1 MTEAKRPL
9 KVFLS
14 YASQDRPL
22 VRELSER
29 LAREEWIDPWVD
41 EKKLLPGQDWRLK
54 IDEAVETSD
63 IVIICLSD
71 NSVTKE
77 GYVQKELRYAR
88 EIALEKPEET
98 IFLVPLRL
106 DECEVPR
113 GLRFYQ
119 WVDYFGKKKDES
131 YKALVESLKLRY
143 EQKLQLEKV
152 ERVRREKE
160 RLELEA
166 AEKAEREKA
175 EHEALQSAAREK
187 LEREVWEKAMREKLE
202 REAAE
207 RLAREK
213 AKQDELKKIRRER
226 AERQAAR
233 KAEVA
238 RIFSRILPFSK
249 IIFSIGGVIGLFLV
263 TSWAMPKFLPPAP
276 TAESA
281 ATLMQQAEP
290 STMHVSPTV
299 EVLSSPTPSL
309 TPTSSTASTPVDVS
323 EWSFNIE
330 HLETIS
336 VENLPNLTQLALFT
350 YDGNFLQLSP
360 SGKMMITDDGLIYDI
375 ETQKVVCDISINIIQ
390 SGEDEFALSDKLA
403 APSRGNVVWDLLE
416 CARRE
421 LSVDLGRSIAIA
433 PNNEDVLFSTFNS
446 DLRHMLVLLNL
457 ESGEEKKRMM
467 LGSSMSDIT
476 ISPDGVAFVA
486 STGGGYA
493 QMYTFSDFTFRSR
506 FAASNLWANIISFRP
521 DKDVLITSDEY
532 PTTNTNIRIWRI
544 SDGRLLYS
552 IPDAIKISSGKL
564 GLSVDGKMYV
574 ASNGKTLSFWD
585 IDADVEAHTL
595 EMEKLV
601 FGSMFSDNQKVLLV
615 LLDGNR
621 MAVYGVNPD
630 F

>member
-1 MTEAKRPL
+1 MTESNRPL

-14 YASQDRPL
+14 YASQDKSA
-22 VRELSER
+22 VQELSER
-29 LAREEWIDPWVD
+29 LVSEGWIDPWVD

-143 EQKLQLEKV
+143 EEKLQLEKV
-152 ERVRREKE
+152 ERDRREKE
-160 RLELEA
+160 RLEREA
-166 AEKAEREKA
+166 AEKAEREKV
-175 EHEALQSAAREK
+175 EREAFQRAAREK

-202 REAAE
+202 REAVE
-207 RLAREK
+207 RLAQEK
-213 AKQDELKKIRRER
+213 AKQEEIEKIRRER

-233 KAEVA
+233 KAEIA
-238 RIFSRILPFSK
+238 SIFPRIFPFAK
-249 IIFSIGGVIGLFLV
+249 IVFSISGVIGLFLV
-263 TSWAMPKFLPPAP
+263 ASWAIPKFLPSTP
-276 TAESA
+276 TAEFA
-281 ATLMQQAEP
+281 ATTMQQVESSIMP
-290 STMHVSPTV
+290 VSLTV
-299 EVLSSPTPSL
+299 EVLSSPTLSL
-309 TPTSSTASTPVDVS
+309 TPTSSTVSTPAIVD
-323 EWSFNIE
+323 ERSFDIE

-360 SGKMMITDDGLIYDI
+360 SGKMMITDGGLIYDI
-375 ETQKVVCDISINIIQ
+375 ETQKVVCDISTDINQ
-390 SGEDEFALSDKLA
+390 SVEDEFALSDKLA
-403 APSRGNVVWDLLE
+403 APSRGNVVWDLPE
-416 CARRE
+416 CTRRE

-446 DLRHMLVLLNL
+446 DLRHVLVLLNL

-476 ISPDGVAFVA
+476 ISPDGVTFVA

-493 QMYTFSDFTFRSR
+493 QIFTFSDFTFRSS
-506 FAASNLWANIISFRP
+506 FTASNLWANIISFRP

-564 GLSVDGKMYV
+564 GLSADGKMYV
-574 ASNGKTLSFWD
+574 ASNGRTLSFWN
-585 IDADVEAHTL
+585 INADVEAHSL